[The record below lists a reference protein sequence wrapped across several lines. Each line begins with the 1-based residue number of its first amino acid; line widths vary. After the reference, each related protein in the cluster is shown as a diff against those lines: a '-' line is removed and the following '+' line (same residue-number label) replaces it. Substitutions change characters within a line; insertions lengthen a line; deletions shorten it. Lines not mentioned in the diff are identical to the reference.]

1 MDKVYLLDTFVAGRQ
16 FYDADDAW
24 HFLAPGSVLQ
34 LRGEPANEADRFA
47 VELWFSTEKR
57 NYKIGYLPRTCNET
71 IATMIAM
78 GWSDAFECV
87 VSRLDSSAPYER
99 QIGITVKVLHRETDM
114 PTQPIKQD
122 K

>member
-24 HFLAPGSVLQ
+24 HSLAPGSALQ

-47 VELWFSTEKR
+47 VELWLSTEQR
-57 NYKIGYLPRTCNET
+57 DYKIGYLPRTCNET

-78 GWSDAFECV
+78 GWGDAFECV
-87 VSRLDSSAPYER
+87 VSRLDASAPYER
-99 QIGITVKVLHRETDM
+99 QIGITLKVLRRENSHPTDSLE
-114 PTQPIKQD
+114 KN
-122 K
+122 